1 MAPRFRELTI
11 AEVRRETPDAV
22 SLAFEAAPEGEW
34 AFRPGQHLTLRRPLD
49 DEGEVRRSY
58 SICSAPGEPL
68 RVGIKRVEDGRFSE
82 WACEALRPGDRIE
95 AMPPEGRFGVAP
107 GGAHDYLLIGAGSG
121 ITPLIAIASAVLEG
135 EPESTVT
142 LVYGNRDAASIMF
155 REALEDLRDRHL
167 TRFRLIHVLSREAQ
181 DVELLHG
188 RIDGDRLRAMAS
200 GGLIEVEGCDGAF
213 LCGPGEMIDAASE
226 TLSELGLPAENIHF
240 ERFTPA
246 PDAAPPKPASE
257 RARAAAAAGARISTI
272 LDGATRSFPLR
283 DGTVLEAAQE
293 AGLELPFSCAGG
305 MCCTCRCKVVE
316 GEAEMAVNYSLEP
329 WEVEAGYVLAC
340 QARPT
345 TPRLVLDFDQV

>member
-1 MAPRFRELTI
+1 MRGFHELTVT
-11 AEVRRETPDAV
+11 EVRRETPDAV
-22 SLAFEAAPEGEW
+22 SLAFEAAPEGDW
-34 AFRPGQHLTLRRPLD
+34 AFRPGQYLTLRRRLAD
-49 DEGEVRRSY
+49 GGEVRRSY

-68 RVGIKRVEDGRFSE
+68 RVGIKRVEDGRFSG
-82 WACEALRPGDRIE
+82 WACEAVRAGDRIE
-95 AMPPEGRFGVAP
+95 VMPPDGRFGVAP

-142 LVYGNRDAASIMF
+142 LVYGNRDSGSIMF
-155 REALEDLRDRHL
+155 HEALEDLRDRHL

-181 DVELLHG
+181 DVDLLHG
-188 RIDGDRLRAMAS
+188 RIDGERLRAMAAS
-200 GGLIEVEGCDGAF
+200 GLIELDRCDGVF
-213 LCGPGEMIDAASE
+213 LCGPGEMIDSAAE
-226 TLSELGLPAENIHF
+226 ALAELGVSADRIHF

-246 PDAAPPKPASE
+246 ADAAPATPASD
-257 RARAAAAAGARISTI
+257 RAKAAAEAGAQISTI
-272 LDGATRSFPLR
+272 LDGATRSFALK
-283 DGTVLEAAQE
+283 DGTVLEAAHA

-345 TPRLVLDFDQV
+345 TKTLVLDFDQV